1 MVVNKKELES
11 LIYYETDQE
20 MLLMDGFEDAFIGF
34 SRRCGQPTLAT
45 YSFIKML
52 QILVERDGMDV
63 MEAEEYISYNC
74 AGAWMGELTPVILY
88 EYEDPFLEN
97 WNRHA

>member
-1 MVVNKKELES
+1 MNKTELES
-11 LIYYETDQE
+11 LINYETDE
-20 MLLMDGFEDAFIGF
+20 EIMLMDGFEEAFIGF

-45 YSFIKML
+45 YSFEKML
-52 QILVERDGMDV
+52 QILVERDAMDV

-88 EYEDPFLEN
+88 EHGEYN
-97 WNRHA
+97 G

>member
-1 MVVNKKELES
+1 MNKVELES
-11 LIYYETDQE
+11 LIYYETDE
-20 MLLMDGFEDAFIGF
+20 EIMLMDGFEEAFIGF

-45 YSFIKML
+45 YSFDKMI
-52 QILVERDGMDV
+52 QVLVERDQMDV

-88 EYEDPFLEN
+88 DHGEYN
-97 WNRHA
+97 G

>member
-1 MVVNKKELES
+1 MNKTQLES
-11 LIYYETDQE
+11 LIYYETDE
-20 MLLMDGFEDAFIGF
+20 EIMLMDGFEEAFIGF

-45 YSFIKML
+45 YSFDKML
-52 QILVERDGMDV
+52 QVLVERDQMDV

-88 EYEDPFLEN
+88 EHGEYN
-97 WNRHA
+97 G